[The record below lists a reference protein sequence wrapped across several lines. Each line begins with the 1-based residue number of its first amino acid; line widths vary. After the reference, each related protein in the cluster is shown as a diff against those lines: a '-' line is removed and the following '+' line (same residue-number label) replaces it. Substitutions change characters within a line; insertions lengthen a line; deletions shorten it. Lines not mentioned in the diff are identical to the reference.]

1 MRKMKALLSAISL
14 SVAGVV
20 YAESVELTGN
30 SGLDLKTGV
39 AVALEGAPVHVLAN
53 RIESAHG
60 IRIEKANAA
69 FSKVLPLMI
78 GTPYLVKDEQGLE
91 YRLFVHAVEGQRRWV
106 EVRPRDSELGTLL
119 KKGGQFKATSFS
131 IDGVV
136 AKVSQRELSVRPDGT
151 YVMGSVQGR
160 WRIDKAALMLDGSFE
175 EWGAGVFDQS
185 GSQLVFRYTRGGKKV
200 ELVMKR
206 DLTQASV
213 QTP

>member
-1 MRKMKALLSAISL
+1 MRVPLAAICL
-14 SVAGVV
+14 VV
-20 YAESVELTGN
+20 GGLVSAESVELTGT

-39 AVALEGAPVHVLAN
+39 AVSVEGAPVRVLAN
-53 RIESAHG
+53 RIESVHG
-60 IRIEKANAA
+60 IRIEKANTS

-91 YRLFVHAVEGQRRWV
+91 YRLWVHAVEGQRRWV
-106 EVRPRDSELGTLL
+106 EVRPRESELGSLV

-160 WRIDKAALMLDGSFE
+160 WRIEKAALMLDGSFE

-185 GSQLVFRYTRGGKKV
+185 GSQLVFRYTRGGKKI
-200 ELVMKR
+200 EMVMKR
-206 DLTQASV
+206 DLSQASV
-213 QTP
+213 QSP